1 MARKKLQ
8 PVTREDARAIGAMLR
23 GLRRAAGYRAVQDA
37 AAAGGFP
44 AARQTIY
51 AYERGGLTP
60 SLQQFLEIIEFY
72 ALHPSRGDGTKRGR
86 PASPGRRLRDPC
98 AHPARLPRE
107 AGARADGTDP
117 AAAHRGPASHA
128 PEHVMLTQI
137 DHVGIAVADLEDE
150 VERYR
155 RSFGLEPTHRER
167 MQDQGVEEV

>member
-60 SLQQFLEIIEFY
+60 SLQQFTEL
-72 ALHPSRGDGTKRGR
+72 PS
-86 PASPGRRLRDPC
+86 
-98 AHPARLPRE
+98 E
-107 AGARADGTDP
+107 AGLSIRRRPLWVLSRRMVSVAMQACAQYW
-117 AAAHRGPASHA
+117 AA
-128 PEHVMLTQI
+128 V
-137 DHVGIAVADLEDE
+137 VN
-150 VERYR
+150 R
-155 RSFGLEPTHRER
+155 R
-167 MQDQGVEEV
+167 